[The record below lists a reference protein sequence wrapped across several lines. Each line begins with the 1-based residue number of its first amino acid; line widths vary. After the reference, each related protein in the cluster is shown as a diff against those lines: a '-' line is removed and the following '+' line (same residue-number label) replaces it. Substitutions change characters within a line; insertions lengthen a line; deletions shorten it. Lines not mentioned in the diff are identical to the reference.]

1 MSNEY
6 TEALDWNSSIENE
19 SEFELLPE
27 GVYEFTVIS
36 MDRGRYAG
44 SEKMSACP
52 QANLTIEVRDPKSNI
67 QGKVFDTLYL
77 HKKAEWRLS
86 QFFIAIGQKKK
97 GEPLQPN
104 WNMVPGS
111 TGKLELTINEY
122 ERNGEKKK
130 NNRVARYVPREFK
143 AFNGGF

>member
-27 GVYEFTVIS
+27 GEYEFTVIS

-77 HKKAEWRLS
+77 HKKAEWKLS